1 MVFAGDAPHERDG
14 DARGFERGVV
24 DARLVV
30 ADALLDALA
39 DGGEERADV
48 LADGVAGL
56 SGDGLRGARRGARG
70 VARGALR
77 APAAA
82 DAEGEK
88 KDGQDGFH
96 GMEFPVWRDQSVNQ
110 KT

>member
-1 MVFAGDAPHERDG
+1 MAIGLCVRFAEESEEV
-14 DARGFERGVV
+14 ERGVV

-70 VARGALR
+70 IARGTLR
-77 APAAA
+77 ASAAGGKEN
-82 DAEGEK
+82 DGE
-88 KDGQDGFH
+88 QEEESFH
-96 GMEFPVWRDQSVNQ
+96 G
-110 KT
+110 

>member
-1 MVFAGDAPHERDG
+1 MPTCSPT
-14 DARGFERGVV
+14 
-24 DARLVV
+24 
-30 ADALLDALA
+30 LA

-77 APAAA
+77 ASAAGGKES
-82 DAEGEK
+82 DGEK
-88 KDGQDGFH
+88 EEESFH
-96 GMEFPVWRDQSVNQ
+96 G
-110 KT
+110 